1 MSYIKKIII
10 FKIIRHVIFLEGAE
24 FPSLRYLESLIK
36 SRYQHENFLQSVPMV
51 GQGRKNK
58 RGDRGSTDDETT
70 DSKRPNIAASD
81 IESEELGEL
90 QESHPILSDTHEI
103 LKKLQKSVSSLSNEV
118 AELKSSFKKQE
129 TELRNAKDALKAS
142 LESNNQL
149 RTKLQATKKR
159 IKEQEEKIEELYD
172 DRDELEQY
180 SRKNSIEIVGIP
192 ESAGGNEDI
201 MLKVAAA
208 INVPVKAENID
219 ICHRVKVAHLDFSET
234 HHPNFERL
242 ILNCLSSV
250 GQAASHIY

>member
-1 MSYIKKIII
+1 
-10 FKIIRHVIFLEGAE
+10 
-24 FPSLRYLESLIK
+24 
-36 SRYQHENFLQSVPMV
+36 MV

-58 RGDRGSTDDETT
+58 RGDRGSTDGETT
-70 DSKRPNIAASD
+70 VSKRPNMAASD

-90 QESHPILSDTHEI
+90 QESHPILSDIHEI

-129 TELRNAKDALKAS
+129 TELRNAKDTLKAA

-149 RTKLQATKKR
+149 RTELQATKKR

-172 DRDELEQY
+172 DRDALEQY

-192 ESAGGNEDI
+192 ESAGENEDI
-201 MLKVAAA
+201 VLEVAAA
-208 INVPVKAENID
+208 INVSVKAED
-219 ICHRVKVAHLDFSET
+219 IEICRRVKVAHLDFSET

-242 ILNCLSSV
+242 ILSCLSSV
-250 GQAASHIY
+250 GQAASDIY